1 MTEPLLTPIQIGS
14 CQLKN
19 RFVMTAACLCR
30 CTDGFVTED
39 TIDFYQARARGGVG
53 LVIAGAAG
61 VDPTRRSQAGMM
73 QICDDTFLPGLLQL
87 TERIHQEDGKI
98 FLQLLHAGAY
108 AHPAEYGGAE
118 PIAPSPYV
126 SGLTRTQTQE
136 MTHEQIQEII
146 GYFADAAARTVKAG
160 FDGVE
165 LCGSVGYLIAE
176 FLSSATNHRADEYG
190 GSLENRMR
198 FLLELVDAVKTAVGP
213 DFPLM
218 VRLSGADLIPNGN
231 TVEDFVQIGKA
242 LEQHGVDAIDITG
255 GWHESRIPQITA
267 HVPHGAY
274 SRFGKALKQ
283 QVSIPVIAC
292 NRMDLP
298 SGRKA
303 LKNRECDLVG
313 MCRPFLADP
322 NLVHKFQHGRAAE
335 IHRCLS
341 CNQECLDRVFGGN
354 PVGCAVNPF
363 LGRELEKP
371 ICRDSGKKILV
382 IGAGISGLAYA
393 SIAAISNDITIL
405 EQTGEYGGAG
415 KLLSR
420 LPHWEDTAD
429 YIDALYQDC
438 LRRGVSFLWHQKA
451 TPTDLKN
458 MLEATTYDK
467 IIVASGAELAAPDFP
482 IEEGAPVCSMKE
494 FMDQQLPFG
503 RHTVILGNDFRALEF
518 ALFCT
523 EKIHS
528 PSETQD
534 FFAQWFPPFPIPE
547 SEETSPTITC
557 LGSHRKP
564 GGGMAKSVLWVAL
577 QEAKKQQLQTICEAT
592 IQKITSSAVIYQQ
605 DGETKTIPADL
616 VILAQNWK
624 SSSLATHLQHWPE
637 ELRQRVEIIG
647 DAKAPGR
654 ITQAVRTA
662 VNAAVDLPIR

>member
-354 PVGCAVNPF
+354 PVGCAVNRF

-371 ICRDSGKKILV
+371 ICRDSGKKILADRC
-382 IGAGISGLAYA
+382 G
-393 SIAAISNDITIL
+393 N
-405 EQTGEYGGAG
+405 QRP
-415 KLLSR
+415 R
-420 LPHWEDTAD
+420 LR
-429 YIDALYQDC
+429 LYC
-438 LRRGVSFLWHQKA
+438 
-451 TPTDLKN
+451 
-458 MLEATTYDK
+458 
-467 IIVASGAELAAPDFP
+467 
-482 IEEGAPVCSMKE
+482 
-494 FMDQQLPFG
+494 
-503 RHTVILGNDFRALEF
+503 RHF
-518 ALFCT
+518 
-523 EKIHS
+523 
-528 PSETQD
+528 Q
-534 FFAQWFPPFPIPE
+534 
-547 SEETSPTITC
+547 
-557 LGSHRKP
+557 
-564 GGGMAKSVLWVAL
+564 
-577 QEAKKQQLQTICEAT
+577 
-592 IQKITSSAVIYQQ
+592 
-605 DGETKTIPADL
+605 
-616 VILAQNWK
+616 
-624 SSSLATHLQHWPE
+624 
-637 ELRQRVEIIG
+637 
-647 DAKAPGR
+647 
-654 ITQAVRTA
+654 
-662 VNAAVDLPIR
+662 